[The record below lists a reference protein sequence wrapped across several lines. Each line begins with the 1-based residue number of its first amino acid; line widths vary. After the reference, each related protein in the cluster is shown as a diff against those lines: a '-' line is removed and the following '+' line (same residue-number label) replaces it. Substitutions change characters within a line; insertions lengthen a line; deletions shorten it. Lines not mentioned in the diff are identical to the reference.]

1 MKIAIIGQG
10 YVGLT
15 ISAFAAKHHQVV
27 GFDLN
32 SMIVFQLNT
41 GVSHIEGVASGDI
54 KQAIFEGKYKATTD
68 GSEIAGSEIVVIAVP
83 TPLDGKREPDL
94 TYIDSAC
101 KVIAENLTGPALI
114 INESTSFP
122 GTIRNYIKPAIEKY
136 SKQKFDHMYAISPER
151 VDPGRED
158 FNQKNTPRLYAGLT
172 PEATAKTRDFYSTFC
187 DNLVEVSSP
196 EVAEAA
202 KLFENT
208 FRQVNIALVNEFA
221 QISHALG
228 IDVRETLDAAG
239 TKPYGF
245 MKFAPSA
252 GVGGHCIPV
261 DPSYLADVAEKAGV
275 EATFIKRANEV
286 NLDMPKYIA
295 GRIAK
300 DNGGSVK
307 GKKVLV
313 VGVAYKPN
321 VADTRETPA
330 ELLID
335 ALNDLG
341 AVVTWNDPVVGS
353 WHGTESSP
361 LLGADIAVVVTKHN
375 VVAAEDILKS
385 APYVFDTTGKVKGAV
400 QL

>member
-1 MKIAIIGQG
+1 MLISIIGQG

-15 ISAFAAKHHQVV
+15 ISAFASKHHEVV

-32 SMIVFQLNT
+32 SSIVAQLNK
-41 GVSHIEGVASGDI
+41 GISHIEGVASEDI
-54 KQAIFEGKYKATTD
+54 KQAIYAGNYKPTTN
-68 GSEIAGSEIVVIAVP
+68 GSQIAGSEIVVIAVP
-83 TPLDGKREPDL
+83 TPLDANRKPDL
-94 TYIDSAC
+94 SYIDSAC
-101 KVIAENLTGPALI
+101 KTIAENLTGPALI

-122 GTIRNYIKPAIEKY
+122 GTLRNYIKPAIEKY
-136 SKQKFDHMYAISPER
+136 SKQKFEHQYAISPER
-151 VDPGRED
+151 VDPGRQD
-158 FNQKNTPRLYAGLT
+158 FNQRNTPRLYAGLT
-172 PEATAKTRDFYSTFC
+172 PEATSRTREFYSSFC

-208 FRQVNIALVNEFA
+208 FRQVNIALVNELA

-245 MKFAPSA
+245 MKFQPSA

-275 EATFIKRANEV
+275 TATFIQRANEV

-300 DNGGSVK
+300 DNGGSLK

-335 ALNDLG
+335 ALKDLG
-341 AVVTWNDPVVGS
+341 AVVTWNDPLVGS
-353 WHGTESSP
+353 WHGTESSA
-361 LLGADIAVVVTKHN
+361 LAGADIAVVVTKHD
-375 VVAAEDILKS
+375 VVPVAEILKS

>member
-1 MKIAIIGQG
+1 
-10 YVGLT
+10 
-15 ISAFAAKHHQVV
+15 
-27 GFDLN
+27 
-32 SMIVFQLNT
+32 
-41 GVSHIEGVASGDI
+41 
-54 KQAIFEGKYKATTD
+54 
-68 GSEIAGSEIVVIAVP
+68 
-83 TPLDGKREPDL
+83 
-94 TYIDSAC
+94 
-101 KVIAENLTGPALI
+101 
-114 INESTSFP
+114 
-122 GTIRNYIKPAIEKY
+122 
-136 SKQKFDHMYAISPER
+136 MYAISPER

-158 FNQKNTPRLYAGLT
+158 FNQKNTPRLYVGLT

-208 FRQVNIALVNEFA
+208 FRQVNIALVNELA

-341 AVVTWNDPVVGS
+341 ALVTWSDPVVGS
-353 WHGTESSP
+353 WHGSESSP
-361 LLGADIAVVVTKHN
+361 LLGADIAVVVTKHD
-375 VVAAEDILKS
+375 VVPSQDILKS